1 MKPLCR
7 SCRRFREER
16 TECNGIRAVAKNG
29 VEYTV
34 QDANIAKGALK
45 TGKALAGASKGAAF
59 GPYGM
64 AAGLAWEGRKV
75 IAKAAIV
82 FVALLLLPVMILTML
97 PSMLLGGV
105 GSSDVTE
112 TIDTDVWDASIA
124 EEILMHDAA
133 VLTDN
138 YAEACVAIDT
148 VMRDAHTDMLADI
161 RADFSRYGANDI
173 KILHDP
179 YTVSLPHDSTRILC
193 EYSLLTDFAQAIKI
207 TDLTEKLT
215 DVSDNFFFYTVWT
228 EAKIRTS
235 RVQNEDGTY
244 TEIQTPYK
252 EVNYTVHYAGNDYI
266 TDEVFGLTE
275 EQKQLAADFADS
287 LSLYLDG
294 EQDDGT
300 TE

>member
-1 MKPLCR
+1 MASESPNEKSGL
-7 SCRRFREER
+7 EH
-16 TECNGIRAVAKNG
+16 TAQAVHA
-29 VEYTV
+29 
-34 QDANIAKGALK
+34 AKGAVK
-45 TGKALAGASKGAAF
+45 AGKALAGASKGAAF

-64 AAGLAWEGRKV
+64 AAGLAWEGRRV
-75 IAKAAIV
+75 IVKAGIV

-112 TIDTDVWDASIA
+112 TIEGDVWDASIA
-124 EEILMHDAA
+124 EEILIHDAA
-133 VLTDN
+133 SLTDN
-138 YAEACVAIDT
+138 YAQACHAVDT
-148 VMRDAHTDMLADI
+148 VMQNAHTDVLADI

-173 KILHDP
+173 KILRDP
-179 YTVSLPHDSTRILC
+179 YTVYLPHHSTRILC
-193 EYSLLTDFAQAIKI
+193 EYSTLTDFAQTIKI

-215 DVSDNFFFYTVWT
+215 DVSYNFFFYTVWT
-228 EAKIRTS
+228 EAKIKIS

-252 EVNYTVHYAGNDYI
+252 EVNYTVHYAGDDYI

-275 EQKQLAADFADS
+275 EQKQLAADFSDS

-300 TE
+300 TD